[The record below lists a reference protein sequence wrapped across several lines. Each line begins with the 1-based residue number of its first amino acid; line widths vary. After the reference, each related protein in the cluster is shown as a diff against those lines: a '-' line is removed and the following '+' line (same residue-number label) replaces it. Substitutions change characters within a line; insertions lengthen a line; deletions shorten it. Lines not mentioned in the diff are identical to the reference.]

1 MIIAAWGTRRFL
13 QKPLAKVS
21 ANLRASLV
29 TKEEKIKAETAVSH
43 FEPKERDSV
52 TKKTKEK
59 AHLLIRETVIYMPGP
74 MTASNIKLN
83 GWQGKHIGQGTR
95 RPGVQS

>member
-13 QKPLAKVS
+13 QKPLAKLS

-29 TKEEKIKAETAVSH
+29 TKEEKSKAETACV
-43 FEPKERDSV
+43 PLRIPQERDSV

-59 AHLLIRETVIYMPGP
+59 ALLLIRETVICMPGP
-74 MTASNIKLN
+74 MTASSVKLN
-83 GWQGKHIGQGTR
+83 G
-95 RPGVQS
+95 